1 MTESIYRT
9 YTKDQIT
16 AIVLA
21 VSCNI
26 TFKILLVEDNV
37 SFRRVLRQGLDEFFP
52 CVIIGEAGDGEE
64 ALRKIETLLP
74 SLIFMDIDLPGE
86 DGLELTRKIKAT
98 HPETPIIIL
107 TSYDLPEYRQLAYE
121 RGANN
126 FLVKGSSTLGELI
139 TEVESLLSA
148 SDVRS

>member
-1 MTESIYRT
+1 
-9 YTKDQIT
+9 
-16 AIVLA
+16 
-21 VSCNI
+21 
-26 TFKILLVEDNV
+26 
-37 SFRRVLRQGLDEFFP
+37 
-52 CVIIGEAGDGEE
+52 
-64 ALRKIETLLP
+64 
-74 SLIFMDIDLPGE
+74 MDIDLPGE

>member
-9 YTKDQIT
+9 YTKDQTT

-26 TFKILLVEDNV
+26 KFKILLVEDNV

-139 TEVESLLSA
+139 TEVKLLLSA
-148 SDVRS
+148 SDVLS

>member
-9 YTKDQIT
+9 YTKDQTT

-26 TFKILLVEDNV
+26 RLKILLVEDNV
-37 SFRRVLRQGLDEFFP
+37 SFRRVLRQGLHEFFP

-139 TEVESLLSA
+139 TEVKLLLSA
-148 SDVRS
+148 SDVLS

>member
-1 MTESIYRT
+1 LTESIYRT

-37 SFRRVLRQGLDEFFP
+37 SFRRVLRQGLHEFFP